1 MTSRPL
7 WPLFRT
13 LILLISGFAIL
24 LACALA
30 VFVLTTKSPNPAL
43 NPIESAILK
52 VDLSRRSKDLD
63 TPAGSDPRPVCFNV
77 NQGDNAVTIGANLQQ
92 QGFVKDG
99 DLFRKYARYYGI
111 DSKLQA
117 GIYSLKKTLT
127 IREIANSLTNVGAN
141 TINFQVIEGK
151 RIEEIADS
159 IDRVNPPLAFRGNDF
174 LALVGPSAALQSALV
189 SDFATRAGIPKDHAL
204 EGFLF
209 PDTYTLP
216 ACAPANELVKRMLNN
231 FDARV
236 TPQMR
241 SDAQTQGLSLYQ
253 AVTLASIVER
263 EAVVADERPIIAS
276 VYLNRLKIP
285 MTLDADPTVQYAI
298 ANKRDP
304 STWWPQITSQDY
316 QGVNDPYNT
325 YKNRGLPPGPIASPG
340 LSSIQAVTKPQTT
353 PYLYFRASC
362 NGDGRHKFAVTFQE
376 QQANGCS

>member
-1 MTSRPL
+1 
-7 WPLFRT
+7 
-13 LILLISGFAIL
+13 
-24 LACALA
+24 
-30 VFVLTTKSPNPAL
+30 L
-43 NPIESAILK
+43 NPIESAILR
-52 VDLSRRSKDLD
+52 VDLSRRNNDLD

-127 IREIANSLTNVGAN
+127 IPEIANSLTNVGAN

-151 RIEEIADS
+151 RIEEIAES
-159 IDRVNPPLAFRGNDF
+159 IDRINPPLAFRGSDF
-174 LALVGPSAALQSALV
+174 LALAGPSTALRSVLA
-189 SDFATRAGIPKDHAL
+189 SDFAIRSGIPKDHSL

-216 ACAPANELVKRMLNN
+216 ACAQADELVKRMLNN

-241 SDAQTQGLSLYQ
+241 SDAQAQGLSLYQ

-263 EAVVADERPIIAS
+263 EAVVADERPVIAS
-276 VYLNRLKIP
+276 VYLNRLRIP
-285 MTLDADPTVQYAI
+285 MTLDADPTIQYALG
-298 ANKRDP
+298 NKRDP
-304 STWWPQITSQDY
+304 NTWWPQITSQDY
-316 QGVNDPYNT
+316 QGVTDPYNT
-325 YKNRGLPPGPIASPG
+325 YKNRGLPPGPIANPG

-353 PYLYFRASC
+353 AYLYFRANC
-362 NGDGRHKFAVTFQE
+362 NGDGRHKFAVTFAE